1 MDRNPVA
8 PPVVVGVDG
17 SPSALDAVAWAADE
31 CARHHLPLRLV
42 HTYLLPATGYPN
54 MIVNASEVLAAFDA
68 QGRLWLAE
76 AETAAHTVAP
86 RIAVETALF
95 AGAAIPLLIEESAN
109 AKTIVLGSRGLG
121 GFTGLL
127 LGSTAAALTAH
138 ARCPVVVVRD
148 RVVEQG
154 PVVVGVDGSAASES
168 AIGFAFEAASTR
180 NAPLTAVLSWTDV
193 LVESAFQAD
202 RFSMDWSEVGA
213 EQQRL
218 LAERMA
224 GWQEKYPDVVVE
236 RVVVRDRP
244 VRALVR
250 AAQHAR
256 LLVVG
261 SHGRGGFTGMLLGS
275 TSQALV
281 HHAPCPVAVVR
292 SN

>member
-1 MDRNPVA
+1 VVVRNRVA
-8 PPVVVGVDG
+8 EEGPVVVGVDG
-17 SPSALDAVAWAADE
+17 SP
-31 CARHHLPLRLV
+31 
-42 HTYLLPATGYPN
+42 
-54 MIVNASEVLAAFDA
+54 
-68 QGRLWLAE
+68 
-76 AETAAHTVAP
+76 
-86 RIAVETALF
+86 
-95 AGAAIPLLIEESAN
+95 
-109 AKTIVLGSRGLG
+109 
-121 GFTGLL
+121 
-127 LGSTAAALTAH
+127 
-138 ARCPVVVVRD
+138 
-148 RVVEQG
+148 
-154 PVVVGVDGSAASES
+154 ASES

-193 LVESAFQAD
+193 LVESAFQAT
-202 RFSMDWSEVGA
+202 RFSMDWSEVED

-281 HHAPCPVAVVR
+281 HHSPCPVAVVR
-292 SN
+292 SD